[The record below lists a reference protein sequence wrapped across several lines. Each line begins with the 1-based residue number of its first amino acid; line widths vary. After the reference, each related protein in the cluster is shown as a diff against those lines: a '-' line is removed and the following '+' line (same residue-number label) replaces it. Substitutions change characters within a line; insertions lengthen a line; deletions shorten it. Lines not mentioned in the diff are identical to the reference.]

1 LFKDLDYS
9 YSWTN
14 KQILFEARLP
24 YDSILCET
32 FANVL
37 PKNKFIPAPER
48 LNEIPAPKYGLIE
61 IKERSM
67 EFKDVLGQIKKKL
80 HMAQ

>member
-1 LFKDLDYS
+1 
-9 YSWTN
+9 
-14 KQILFEARLP
+14 
-24 YDSILCET
+24 LCET

-67 EFKDVLGQIKKKL
+67 EFKDVL
-80 HMAQ
+80 A